1 MPTYF
6 ARLTNLLFKAQLLD
20 VLAATQTVDA
30 HAAAKEILKI
40 ESTEE
45 TDNAERYL
53 QGLAV
58 GSRPQEA
65 VITDLLNM
73 TNAKLTTKL
82 HDTLTQTIASMAN
95 RYTRLV
101 DQGFASDIVETVT
114 IYLTK
119 ALSEA
124 KDETEKE
131 MYIRA
136 LNNLQSPKTVN
147 LLIRKVHQSERLV
160 SVAAMKALRNFPTN
174 TWTSIHRKQF
184 DDIFFQK
191 KRKFDSSAR
200 TLALDI
206 LLALRPGAEE
216 LRPLLQ
222 YLRSNDRAF
231 EVKQYLL
238 QKIKMLS
245 DGCSRFRAV
254 VKQVMAEDSQ
264 LNNYHVVGQKGLSTA
279 LSRKFS
285 KAPAFNMTLLSV
297 QEMYGGTLKRGLVD
311 MTVDSGRDKFS
322 VFTVQAQPPVC

>member
-1 MPTYF
+1 M
-6 ARLTNLLFKAQLLD
+6 
-20 VLAATQTVDA
+20 DA
-30 HAAAKEILKI
+30 HDAAKDILKI
-40 ESTEE
+40 ESTEK

-73 TNAKLTTKL
+73 TTAKLTTKL
-82 HDTLTQTIASMAN
+82 HDSLTQTIASMAN

-101 DQGFASDIVETVT
+101 DQSFDCEIVKKVT

-119 ALSEA
+119 SLNEA
-124 KDETEKE
+124 KSPTDKE
-131 MYIRA
+131 IHIRA
-136 LNNLQSPKTVN
+136 LNNLQSPETVS
-147 LLIRKVHQSERLV
+147 LLFSQVYQPERLV
-160 SVAAMKALRNFPTN
+160 SVAAMKALRNFPTK
-174 TWTSIHRKQF
+174 TWKPMHRKQF
-184 DDIFFQK
+184 EDIFYQK

-206 LLALRPGAEE
+206 LLALRPGTDE

-238 QKIKMLS
+238 QKIQMLS
-245 DGCSRFRAV
+245 EGCSRFRTV
-254 VKQVMAEDSQ
+254 VKQVMTEDSR

-279 LSRKFS
+279 LARKFS
-285 KAPAFNMTLLSV
+285 KSPAFNMTLLSV

-311 MTVDSGRDKFS
+311 MTVDAGRDKFS
-322 VFTVQAQPPVC
+322 VFTVKAWLLLCFWLILKL